1 MIFVDDRRIGR
12 SPTHTEVTYGNHSVR
27 VEMVDFQTTS
37 RNVNVQAG
45 EVSVP
50 FRLAPAQL
58 VGRCNLLGEPGA
70 TVVMNGSSIGSLPLT
85 VECSPGV
92 HRFDI
97 TPASGGA
104 AFILSRAVTFVH
116 SGETEN
122 VFLNP

>member
-1 MIFVDDRRIGR
+1 VFVNERRIGR
-12 SPTHTEVTYGNHSVR
+12 SPTQTEVTYGNHNVR
-27 VEMVDFQTTS
+27 VEMVDFQTNS
-37 RNVNVQAG
+37 RSVNVQAG

-50 FRLAPAQL
+50 FRLTAAQL

-70 TVVMNGSSIGSLPLT
+70 TVTMNGSDIGSLPLT

-97 TPASGGA
+97 TPASGGET
-104 AFILSRAVTFVH
+104 FILSRAVTFVH

-122 VFLNP
+122 IFLNP